1 MQPIVE
7 YHASAPERF
16 GEGDPVARPWFKAV
30 VVSKLH
36 VYILLGLMVKYAN
49 ICTVGR
55 TFFDLVFVSQS
66 RDAVGPLDNLHRPE
80 LGGEVHRVR
89 LAPARAGNGAADTA
103 AGSILS
109 MFNFRSKA
117 GNPPNHALF

>member
-36 VYILLGLMVKYAN
+36 VYILLGLMAKLAD
-49 ICTVGR
+49 ICTVDHIL
-55 TFFDLVFVSQS
+55 FDLVFVSQL
-66 RDAVGPLDNLHRPE
+66 P
-80 LGGEVHRVR
+80 
-89 LAPARAGNGAADTA
+89 
-103 AGSILS
+103 
-109 MFNFRSKA
+109 
-117 GNPPNHALF
+117 

>member
-36 VYILLGLMVKYAN
+36 V
-49 ICTVGR
+49 
-55 TFFDLVFVSQS
+55 
-66 RDAVGPLDNLHRPE
+66 
-80 LGGEVHRVR
+80 
-89 LAPARAGNGAADTA
+89 
-103 AGSILS
+103 
-109 MFNFRSKA
+109 
-117 GNPPNHALF
+117 